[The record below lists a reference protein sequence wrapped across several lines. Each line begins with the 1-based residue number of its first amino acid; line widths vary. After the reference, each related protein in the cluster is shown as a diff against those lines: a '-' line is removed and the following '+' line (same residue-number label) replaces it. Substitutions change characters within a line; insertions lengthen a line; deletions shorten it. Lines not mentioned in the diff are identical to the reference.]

1 MEEQEI
7 EQFEDDKRKVIVSTK
22 LLSKIQKRVLE
33 GAKVKDSDF
42 ISIRYNRLSAV
53 MLKKLPKNF
62 IITSKN
68 GLQALMHNFEKKD
81 VSFDNIYCVGRVTK
95 KHIEQALGNVT
106 FKAKTAKDLAEHLL
120 TTDIKEFTYFC
131 GDIRRDELPEI
142 LAKHNIRLE
151 EVEIYK
157 TILSATVVKPPID
170 GIMFYSPSGVES
182 YLKENPE
189 TVGVAFCIGNTTAK
203 AASES
208 FDKVL
213 VSKIS
218 TVQSVLELV
227 KDHFDIEP
235 PIHSYEDEQN

>member
-7 EQFEDDKRKVIVSTK
+7 EQFENEGRKVIVSTK
-22 LLSKIQKRVLE
+22 LLSKIQKKVLD

-42 ISIRYNRLSAV
+42 ISIRYNRLSAI

-68 GLQALMHNFEKKD
+68 GLQALMHNFAKED
-81 VSFDNIYCVGRVTK
+81 VAFDTIFCVGRVTK
-95 KHIEQALGNVT
+95 KHIEQALGKVT
-106 FKAKTAKDLAEHLL
+106 FKAKTAKDLAAHLL

-142 LAKHNIRLE
+142 LKKNNVRLE
-151 EVEIYK
+151 EVHIYK
-157 TILSATVVKPPID
+157 TLLSATVVKPPID
-170 GIMFYSPSGVES
+170 GVMFYSPSGVES
-182 YLKENPE
+182 FLISNPE
-189 TVGVAFCIGNTTAK
+189 THGVAFCIGNTTAK
-203 AASES
+203 AAREH

-213 VSKIS
+213 VAKIA

-235 PIHSYEDEQN
+235 PIHSYEDE